1 MSHTVEWFSLKCKRM
16 VVVVCYG
23 VVLTSFINRRLCM
36 KNEHSAGLSGR
47 IQKRAAEIFAEVVA
61 LRRDIHLHPEL
72 SYEEVRTTA
81 LIADYLLGQGITP
94 ESPLLETGVVA
105 MISGEH
111 KSNKGKVVAL
121 RADIDALPLNE
132 ENQHGF
138 CSLESGKMHAC
149 GHDMHT
155 AMLLGAAKILSEMK
169 DELEGDVLLV
179 FQPAEEKAPGGAKP
193 LLDAGL
199 FKRFHPSV
207 IIGQHCFPNVETGK
221 VALCKGSFMAAADE
235 LYFTVT
241 GQGGHASAP
250 HKSADP
256 VLAAAHIIT
265 AVQHLVS
272 RVVPPHEP
280 AVVSIASIHGG
291 NAPNVIPRQ
300 VTMSGTMRTMN
311 EDVRSLLQDKLRQ
324 TVEHVAR
331 GLGVEG
337 EVEIRKGYPVLF
349 NDLAVTEKAETI
361 CGEYL
366 GTENVL
372 ASEPLMTA
380 EDFAYYLQ
388 ECPGSFWQI
397 GTGTLQYEKGNTL
410 HSPTFNP
417 EERALEIGSG
427 LLAYAAV
434 RLLQS
439 I

>member
-1 MSHTVEWFSLKCKRM
+1 
-16 VVVVCYG
+16 
-23 VVLTSFINRRLCM
+23 M
-36 KNEHSAGLSGR
+36 KKEDDTGLAGKIQELSA
-47 IQKRAAEIFAEVVA
+47 KIFPEVVA

-72 SYEEVRTTA
+72 SYEEVRTTT
-81 LIADYLLGQGITP
+81 LITDYLIGLGITP
-94 ESPLLETGVVA
+94 ELPLLETGVIA
-105 MISGEH
+105 LIRGEH
-111 KSNKGKVVAL
+111 KSSTGKVVAL

-132 ENQHGF
+132 ENLHGF

-155 AMLLGAAKILSEMK
+155 AMLLGAAKILSSMR
-169 DELEGDVLLV
+169 DELAGDVLLI

-193 LLDAGL
+193 FLDAGL
-199 FKRFHPSV
+199 FRKFHPSV

-250 HKSADP
+250 QKAADP

-300 VTMSGTMRTMN
+300 VNMSGTMRTMN
-311 EDVRSLLQDKLRQ
+311 ENVRALVQEKLRQ

-337 EVEIRKGYPVLF
+337 QVEIRKGYPVLF
-349 NDLAVTEKAETI
+349 NDLAVTEKAEII
-361 CGEYL
+361 CSEYL
-366 GTENVL
+366 GMENVL
-372 ASEPLMTA
+372 ESEPIMTA

-388 ECPGSFWQI
+388 ECPGTFWQI
-397 GTGTLQYEKGNTL
+397 GTGTLQHEKNNTL

-427 LLAYAAV
+427 LLAYAAL
-434 RLLQS
+434 RLLQFS
-439 I
+439 

>member
-1 MSHTVEWFSLKCKRM
+1 MT
-16 VVVVCYG
+16 
-23 VVLTSFINRRLCM
+23 
-36 KNEHSAGLSGR
+36 NEHSPGLAGR
-47 IQKRAAEIFAEVVA
+47 MQERAAELFPEIVA

-81 LIADYLLGQGITP
+81 LITDYLLRLGITP
-94 ESPLLETGVVA
+94 EPPLLETGVIA
-105 MISGEH
+105 LIRGERKSG
-111 KSNKGKVVAL
+111 KGMVVAL

-132 ENQHGF
+132 ENSHGF

-155 AMLLGAAKILSEMK
+155 AMLLGAAKILSDMK

-193 LLDAGL
+193 FLDAGL
-199 FKRFHPSV
+199 FKQFNPSI

-221 VALCKGSFMAAADE
+221 VALCKGSFMAATDE

-250 HKSADP
+250 HKAADP

-291 NAPNVIPRQ
+291 NAPNVIPMQ

-311 EDVRSLLQDKLRQ
+311 EAVRCAVQERLRQ
-324 TVEHVAR
+324 TVDHVSQ

-337 EVEIRKGYPVLF
+337 KVEIRKGYPVLF
-349 NDLAVTEKAETI
+349 NDLAVTEKAEII

-372 ASEPLMTA
+372 ESEPIMTA

-388 ECPGSFWQI
+388 ERPGTFWQI
-397 GTGTLQYEKGNTL
+397 GTGNLQQEKGNTL

-427 LLAYAAV
+427 LLAYSAL
-434 RLLQS
+434 RLLQFA
-439 I
+439 

>member
-1 MSHTVEWFSLKCKRM
+1 
-16 VVVVCYG
+16 
-23 VVLTSFINRRLCM
+23 M
-36 KNEHSAGLSGR
+36 KTEHSDGLAQR
-47 IQKRAAEIFAEVVA
+47 IQERATEIYQEIVS

-81 LIADYLLGQGITP
+81 LISDYLLGLGITP
-94 ESPLLETGVVA
+94 ELPLLETGVVGV
-105 MISGEH
+105 IHGEH
-111 KSNKGKVVAL
+111 KSSKGNVVAL

-132 ENQHGF
+132 ENLHGF

-155 AMLLGAAKILSEMK
+155 AMLLGAAKILVEMK
-169 DELEGDVLLV
+169 EQLEGDVLLV

-193 LLDAGL
+193 FLDAGL
-199 FKRFHPSV
+199 FRQFKPSV

-250 HKSADP
+250 HKAADP

-265 AVQHLVS
+265 AAQYLVS

-300 VTMSGTMRTMN
+300 VTMSGTMRTMSEN
-311 EDVRSLLQDKLRQ
+311 VRSVVQEKLRQ
-324 TVEHVAR
+324 TVSHVAE
-331 GLGVEG
+331 GLGVAG
-337 EVEIRKGYPVLF
+337 EVEIRKGYPVLY
-349 NDLAVTEKAETI
+349 NDPAVTEQAEVI
-361 CGEYL
+361 CTEYL
-366 GTENVL
+366 GKDNVL
-372 ASEPLMTA
+372 ESEPIMTA

-388 ECPGSFWQI
+388 ECPGTFWQI
-397 GTGTLQYEKGNTL
+397 GTGTREHDKSNTL

-417 EERALEIGSG
+417 EERALETGSG
-427 LLAYAAV
+427 LLAYAAI
-434 RLLQS
+434 RLLQFS
-439 I
+439 

>member
-1 MSHTVEWFSLKCKRM
+1 MNT
-16 VVVVCYG
+16 
-23 VVLTSFINRRLCM
+23 
-36 KNEHSAGLSGR
+36 EHSIGLAGQ
-47 IQKRAAEIFAEVVA
+47 IQELAAKIFPEVVA

-81 LIADYLLGQGITP
+81 LITDYLLGLGIMP
-94 ESPLLETGVVA
+94 EPALLETGVIA
-105 MISGEH
+105 LIRGGR
-111 KSNKGKVVAL
+111 KSRNGKVVAL
-121 RADIDALPLNE
+121 RADIDALPLGE
-132 ENQHGF
+132 ENLHGF

-155 AMLLGAAKILSEMK
+155 AMLLGAAKILSSMK
-169 DELEGDVLLV
+169 DELAGDVLLI

-193 LLDAGL
+193 FLDAGL
-199 FKRFHPSV
+199 FKTYHPSV

-250 HKSADP
+250 QKAADP

-311 EDVRSLLQDKLRQ
+311 EEVRSALQERLRQ
-324 TVEHVAR
+324 TVEHVAA

-349 NDLAVTEKAETI
+349 NDLAVTERAETV
-361 CGEYL
+361 CAEYL

-372 ASEPLMTA
+372 QSEPIMTA

-388 ECPGSFWQI
+388 ECPGTFWQI
-397 GTGTLQYEKGNTL
+397 GTGCLQQEKNNTL

-427 LLAYAAV
+427 LLAYAAL

-439 I
+439 A

>member
-1 MSHTVEWFSLKCKRM
+1 
-16 VVVVCYG
+16 
-23 VVLTSFINRRLCM
+23 M
-36 KNEHSAGLSGR
+36 KNEHSGELVER
-47 IQKRAAEIFAEVVA
+47 IQAYAAEIFSEVVA

-81 LIADYLLGQGITP
+81 LITNYLLDLGITP
-94 ESPLLETGVVA
+94 ENPLLETGVVA
-105 MISGEH
+105 LIRGEH
-111 KSNKGKVVAL
+111 KLSRGKVVAL

-132 ENQHGF
+132 ENLHDF
-138 CSLESGKMHAC
+138 CSLESGKMQAC
-149 GHDMHT
+149 GHDIHT
-155 AMLLGAAKILSEMK
+155 AMLLGAAKILSKMK
-169 DELEGDVLLV
+169 DVLEGNVLLV

-193 LLDAGL
+193 FLDAGL
-199 FKRFHPSV
+199 FTRFNPSM

-250 HKSADP
+250 HRASDP

-300 VTMSGTMRTMN
+300 VIMSGTMRTMN
-311 EDVRSLLQDKLRQ
+311 ESVRSLLQERLRQ
-324 TVEHVAR
+324 TVTHVAA
-331 GLGVEG
+331 GVGVEG

-349 NDLAVTEKAETI
+349 NDLTVTEQAETI

-366 GTENVL
+366 GRENVL
-372 ASEPLMTA
+372 ESEPLMTA

-388 ECPGSFWQI
+388 ECPGTFWQI
-397 GTGTLQYEKGNTL
+397 GTGSLQYDKGNTL

-427 LLAYAAV
+427 LLAYTAL
-434 RLLQS
+434 RLLQ
-439 I
+439 IV

>member
-1 MSHTVEWFSLKCKRM
+1 MNT
-16 VVVVCYG
+16 
-23 VVLTSFINRRLCM
+23 
-36 KNEHSAGLSGR
+36 EHSTRLAGQIR
-47 IQKRAAEIFAEVVA
+47 EHAAEIFLEVVA

-72 SYEEVRTTA
+72 SYEEVKTTA
-81 LIADYLLGQGITP
+81 LITDYLVGLGIMP
-94 ESPLLETGVVA
+94 EPPMLETGVVA
-105 MISGEH
+105 LIRGEH
-111 KSNKGKVVAL
+111 KSSNGKVVAL
-121 RADIDALPLNE
+121 RADIDPLNE
-132 ENQHGF
+132 ENLHGF

-155 AMLLGAAKILSEMK
+155 AMLLGAAKILSKMK
-169 DELEGDVLLV
+169 EELAGDVLLI

-193 LLDAGL
+193 FLDAGL
-199 FKRFHPSV
+199 FKKFNPSV

-250 HKSADP
+250 QKAADP

-265 AVQHLVS
+265 AVQYLVS

-311 EDVRSLLQDKLRQ
+311 EDVRSVVQEKLRQ
-324 TVEHVAR
+324 TVSHVAQ
-331 GLGVEG
+331 GLGVEA

-349 NDLAVTEKAETI
+349 NDLAVTDFAELF
-361 CGEYL
+361 CAEYL
-366 GTENVL
+366 GKENVL
-372 ASEPLMTA
+372 KSEPIMTA

-388 ECPGSFWQI
+388 ECPGTFWQI
-397 GTGTLQYEKGNTL
+397 GTGILQHEKGNML

-417 EERALEIGSG
+417 EERSLEIGSG
-427 LLAYAAV
+427 LFAYAAL
-434 RLLQS
+434 RLLQFA
-439 I
+439 

>member
-1 MSHTVEWFSLKCKRM
+1 
-16 VVVVCYG
+16 
-23 VVLTSFINRRLCM
+23 M
-36 KNEHSAGLSGR
+36 KYEHSVGLAGR
-47 IQKRAAEIFAEVVA
+47 IQERASEIFSEVVA

-81 LIADYLLGQGITP
+81 LITDYLLGLGITP
-94 ESPLLETGVVA
+94 EPPLLETGVVA
-105 MISGEH
+105 LIRGTQKPGSGI
-111 KSNKGKVVAL
+111 VVAL

-132 ENQHGF
+132 ENLHGF

-155 AMLLGAAKILSEMK
+155 AMLLGAANILSGMK

-193 LLDAGL
+193 FLDAGL
-199 FKRFHPSV
+199 FKRFNPSI

-311 EDVRSLLQDKLRQ
+311 EHVRSVVQEKLRQ
-324 TVEHVAR
+324 TVEHIAA
-331 GLGVEG
+331 GLGVKG
-337 EVEIRKGYPVLF
+337 EVEIRRGYPVLF
-349 NDLAVTEKAETI
+349 NDLAVTEKAESI
-361 CGEYL
+361 CVEYL
-366 GTENVL
+366 GGDNVL
-372 ASEPLMTA
+372 ESEPIMTA

-388 ECPGSFWQI
+388 ECPGTFWQI
-397 GTGTLQYEKGNTL
+397 GTGAVQHEKSNTL

-427 LLAYAAV
+427 LLAYAAC
-434 RLLQS
+434 RLLQFA
-439 I
+439 

>member
-1 MSHTVEWFSLKCKRM
+1 
-16 VVVVCYG
+16 
-23 VVLTSFINRRLCM
+23 M
-36 KNEHSAGLSGR
+36 KKEDYTGLAGK
-47 IQKRAAEIFAEVVA
+47 IQELAAEIFPEVVA

-81 LIADYLLGQGITP
+81 LITDYLLGLGITP
-94 ESPLLETGVVA
+94 EPPLLETGVIA
-105 MISGEH
+105 LIRGEH
-111 KSNKGKVVAL
+111 KSSRGKVVAL

-132 ENQHGF
+132 ENLHGF

-155 AMLLGAAKILSEMK
+155 AMLLGAAKILSQMK
-169 DELEGDVLLV
+169 DELAGDVLLI

-193 LLDAGL
+193 FLDAGL
-199 FKRFHPSV
+199 FRTFNPSV

-221 VALCKGSFMAAADE
+221 VALCKGSFMAATDE

-250 HKSADP
+250 QKAADP

-311 EDVRSLLQDKLRQ
+311 EDVRSVVQEKLRQ

-331 GLGVEG
+331 GLGVEA

-349 NDLAVTEKAETI
+349 NDLAVTDHAEVI
-361 CGEYL
+361 CSEYL
-366 GTENVL
+366 GKENVL
-372 ASEPLMTA
+372 ESEPLMTA

-388 ECPGSFWQI
+388 ECPGTFWQI
-397 GTGTLQYEKGNTL
+397 GTGTLQQEKNNTL

-417 EERALEIGSG
+417 AEHALEIGSG
-427 LLAYAAV
+427 LFAYTAL
-434 RLLQS
+434 RLLQFV
-439 I
+439 